1 MTYPFICND
10 LIGSVLG
17 GVDRWQTVV
26 DFAVARVGYFGLEA
40 SARRRAASA
49 TSWSNVIK
57 VQVLLVGLILL
68 LQRFIEDIRVIPD
81 LEDKCRP
88 LWSKNAKSGMD
99 AEYCIFPLIDINFKV
114 FVSC

>member
-49 TSWSNVIK
+49 TS
-57 VQVLLVGLILL
+57 
-68 LQRFIEDIRVIPD
+68 
-81 LEDKCRP
+81 
-88 LWSKNAKSGMD
+88 
-99 AEYCIFPLIDINFKV
+99 
-114 FVSC
+114 